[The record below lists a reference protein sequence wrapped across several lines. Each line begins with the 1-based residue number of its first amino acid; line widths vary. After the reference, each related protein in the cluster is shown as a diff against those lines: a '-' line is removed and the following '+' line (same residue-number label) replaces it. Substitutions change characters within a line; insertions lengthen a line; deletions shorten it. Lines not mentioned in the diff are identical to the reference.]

1 MTDTNRIDNR
11 FKILKAEGRSALVTF
26 ITAGDPDRKTS
37 ANMLRGLPRAG
48 ADIIE
53 LGVPFSDPMADGP
66 AIQDANLRALSHGM
80 SLSHVLEMVS
90 DFRRDDMTTPIILM
104 GYYNPI
110 YRMGPKTFCENAT
123 LAGVDGVIVVD
134 LPPEEDMELRQ
145 YADTQNIRIIR
156 LATPTTRDG
165 RLARVLDGAGGFLYY
180 VSITGVTGT
189 AKPDIGAVANA
200 VSEIK
205 KATDLPVCVGFGITN
220 GASARDMA
228 QVADGVVVGS
238 AIVRQITASLDSS
251 GAATAET
258 VRNVH
263 TLVQDLAAGVR
274 GAMA

>member
-1 MTDTNRIDNR
+1 MTNNNRIDNR

-26 ITAGDPDRKTS
+26 ITAGDPDRETS
-37 ANMLRGLPRAG
+37 ANILRGLPAAG

-66 AIQDANLRALSHGM
+66 AIQDANLRALAHGM
-80 SLSHVLEMVS
+80 SLWHVLEMVS

-110 YRMGPKTFCENAT
+110 YRMGPKTFCDRAT

-145 YADTQNIRIIR
+145 YADTQNICIIR
-156 LATPTTRDG
+156 LATPTTRKR

-189 AKPDIGAVANA
+189 AKPDIGTVANA
-200 VSEIK
+200 VREIK
-205 KATDLPVCVGFGITN
+205 KTTDLPVCVGFGITN

-238 AIVRQITASLDSS
+238 AIVRQITASLD
-251 GAATAET
+251 
-258 VRNVH
+258 
-263 TLVQDLAAGVR
+263 
-274 GAMA
+274 

>member
-66 AIQDANLRALSHGM
+66 AIQDANLRALAHGM

-90 DFRRDDMTTPIILM
+90 DFRRDDMKTPIILM

-165 RLARVLDGAGGFLYY
+165 RLAKVLGGAGGFLYY